1 MRTSNPLILEL
12 VSAVTS
18 TDVFLALWPCFS
30 TRFTVIL
37 SCPGPMFPKRAFSST
52 CNTGRGFD
60 ASIRLCVR
68 YPSLD
73 VRPPAYLIEAHLDHG
88 PRFCPFSR
96 PYRARLTAKS
106 LCPVPSLSS
115 SRFIHD
121 YAHLTTRSV
130 PPFISTPPHSFLP
143 LSSLLVY
150 SPVHAPRHNTDHLF
164 TRVFTLHILYAQLL
178 FNVHLL
184 VAHSLLT
191 ALLSLSGYRPILI
204 A

>member
-106 LCPVPSLSS
+106 LCPVSSLSS
-115 SRFIHD
+115 SGFIHD

-130 PPFISTPPHSFLP
+130 PPFISTPPHFISPLIFATDILPSACAETQYRPSFH
-143 LSSLLVY
+143 
-150 SPVHAPRHNTDHLF
+150 PVFHTSHLICPATVHF
-164 TRVFTLHILYAQLL
+164 LAAQL
-178 FNVHLL
+178 
-184 VAHSLLT
+184 LLT
-191 ALLSLSGYRPILI
+191 ALLSLSGYRQILI